1 MKEIK
6 KVNKSKRKI
15 SDEGNRKKKNQNIY
29 INSTNNN
36 KGAFKKAPFKPQKN
50 EIFVINLFKFKS
62 KKLYFFKVV
71 TAIKSKKTP

>member
-36 KGAFKKAPFKPQKN
+36 KQFYPGMEKVKKF
-50 EIFVINLFKFKS
+50 
-62 KKLYFFKVV
+62 
-71 TAIKSKKTP
+71 T